1 MPFEIIDR
9 SYIQMPV
16 DALVVFA
23 NPMLQVETNLSN
35 KVFQAA
41 GAESVK
47 EACLKLAPVPLGQ
60 AVATPGFDLP
70 AKHIIHTASPHY
82 YDGKSGETKVLRS
95 SYLNS
100 LKLATKLECNSVAF
114 PLISTGS
121 FSFPI
126 EESFRIGSEVIKA
139 YLEENDLTVY
149 LSLFDRK
156 VIAPTRRFGDRI
168 ERDFYERLAR
178 VDRLNADNN
187 FRPGLFQ
194 EASEVMTDLPL
205 PSVRI
210 EPRRPSTS
218 TDLRNYLGNRD
229 ETFTQTLLKLI
240 DESGKTDP
248 QVYKKA
254 NLTRQHFAKIRA
266 NLNYMPNKAT
276 VLALAIA
283 LELNLDQSK
292 DLLARAGFA
301 LSRAIKFD
309 VIVEYFLRRRRYDI
323 YRINEMLFYY
333 DQPLLG
339 SQARE

>member
-1 MPFEIIDR
+1 MPFEIIDS
-9 SYIQMPV
+9 SYLEVPV

-41 GAESVK
+41 GTEKVK
-47 EACLKLAPVPLGQ
+47 EACLKLAPIPLGE
-60 AVATPGFDLP
+60 AVATPGFNLQ

-82 YDGKSGETKVLRS
+82 YDGKSGEAEVLRS

-100 LKLATKLECNSVAF
+100 LKLASMLECESVAF

-126 EESFRIGSEVIKA
+126 EESFRIGSEVIKE
-139 YLEENDLTVY
+139 YLEDNELTVI

-156 VIAPTRRFGDRI
+156 VVMPRQRFGDAQ
-168 ERDFYERLAR
+168 ERALYERLER
-178 VDRLNADNN
+178 YDREFDQTYWG
-187 FRPGLFQ
+187 P
-194 EASEVMTDLPL
+194 VPL
-205 PSVRI
+205 QTANEIKQAPSAPMGRI
-210 EPRRPSTS
+210 ESQRPSTQ
-218 TDLRNYLGNRD
+218 TDLKNYLGNRD
-229 ETFTQTLLKLI
+229 ETFAQTLLKLI
-240 DESGKTDP
+240 DASGKTDP
-248 QVYKKA
+248 QIYKKA
-254 NLTRQHFAKIRA
+254 NLTRQHFAKIRG
-266 NLNYMPNKAT
+266 NMNYMPTKAT

-283 LELNLDQSK
+283 LELDVAQTK
-292 DLLARAGFA
+292 DLLARAGYA

-309 VIVEYFLRRRRYDI
+309 LIVEYFLKRKRYDI

-339 SQARE
+339 SQVRE

>member
-1 MPFEIIDR
+1 MPFEIIDS
-9 SYIQMPV
+9 SYIHLPV

-35 KVFQAA
+35 KVFQVA
-41 GAESVK
+41 GMESVK
-47 EACLKLAPVPLGQ
+47 KACLTLAPVPLGQ

-70 AKHIIHTASPHY
+70 AQYIIHTASPHY
-82 YDGKSGETKVLRS
+82 YDGKSGEIEVLRY

-126 EESFRIGSEVIKA
+126 EESFRIGSEVIKE
-139 YLEENDLTVY
+139 YLEENEMTVY

-156 VIAPTRRFGDRI
+156 VVAPVRRLGDAQ
-168 ERDFYERLAR
+168 ERAFYERLKR
-178 VDRLNADNN
+178 FDRDSSESNMP
-187 FRPGLFQ
+187 PGLFQ
-194 EASEVMTDLPL
+194 LAKDVVAEGPAPAFRVESQ
-205 PSVRI
+205 
-210 EPRRPSTS
+210 RPSTR
-218 TDLRNYLGNRD
+218 TDLKNYLGNQD
-229 ETFTQTLLKLI
+229 ETFQQTLLKLI
-240 DESGKTDP
+240 DTSGKTDP
-248 QVYKKA
+248 HIYKKA

-266 NLNYMPNKAT
+266 NPHYMPNKAT

-283 LELNLDQSK
+283 LELDVAQTK
-292 DLLARAGFA
+292 DLLARAGYA

-309 VIVEYFLRRRRYDI
+309 LIVEYFLKRRRYDI

-339 SQARE
+339 SQVRD